1 MRMEIAKEYLKDEIV
16 GSFNLGVEMVT

>member
-1 MRMEIAKEYLKDEIV
+1 MEIAKEYLKDEIV